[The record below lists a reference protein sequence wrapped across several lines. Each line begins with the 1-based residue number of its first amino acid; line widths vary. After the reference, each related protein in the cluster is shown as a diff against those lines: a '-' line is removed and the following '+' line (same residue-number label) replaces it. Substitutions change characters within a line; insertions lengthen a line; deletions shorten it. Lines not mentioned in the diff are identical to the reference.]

1 MEKEKRTHRIP
12 TGMSVPPTPKRIKM
26 EEEKMDFEDPD
37 EQRHDC
43 VLVVKEKKFYCVK
56 ATLAKHAS
64 FFDKLFFAK
73 NANKKTKEYK
83 LVDPETPEGFQAFL
97 EVIHGVKSLKDE
109 NIKEVLSLASLWTA
123 GVAKNRCLEFLS
135 SDQCQMDL
143 KAKFQMACELK
154 HIEAMAT
161 QAKKG
166 KFVIE
171 EIRMKFDDPDPRK
184 HDVVLVVDGQKF
196 YCSKA
201 TLAKHTHYFNAMF
214 FAGYVENT
222 MREIDLGDPSSADEF
237 QIFLET
243 VHGVKCLTDEN
254 VQGVL
259 RLSVTWLAD
268 IVRNRCIEFL
278 MGPGTKKT
286 RKETFDMSIELNVP
300 QLMMSDP
307 PTTAAPPPNPKN
319 GFKPLELDDNGRQHR
334 MEFDGTDPNLYDV
347 VLVVQGRKFHV
358 SKAHLASHS
367 DYFKSLF
374 FVEAPE
380 KTEHT
385 LIEPINGTELQVFLE
400 ILHGI
405 KRITEYNVD
414 PLLRLARCWRVR
426 VVMDRCE
433 EYMMGE
439 GRDGRSSKDLFAL
452 AVEFK
457 LVRLAKK
464 VLSSL
469 TTNFELNSVIPESIA
484 DLDQDFKSLIFQK
497 TLEIEE
503 AHKRPPP
510 PLPYHPFRLPRLDD

>member
-1 MEKEKRTHRIP
+1 
-12 TGMSVPPTPKRIKM
+12 
-26 EEEKMDFEDPD
+26 
-37 EQRHDC
+37 
-43 VLVVKEKKFYCVK
+43 
-56 ATLAKHAS
+56 
-64 FFDKLFFAK
+64 
-73 NANKKTKEYK
+73 
-83 LVDPETPEGFQAFL
+83 
-97 EVIHGVKSLKDE
+97 
-109 NIKEVLSLASLWTA
+109 
-123 GVAKNRCLEFLS
+123 
-135 SDQCQMDL
+135 
-143 KAKFQMACELK
+143 
-154 HIEAMAT
+154 MAT
-161 QAKKG
+161 QPKKG
-166 KFVIE
+166 KFVVE

-222 MREIDLGDPSSADEF
+222 MREIDLGDPLSADEF

-278 MGPGTKKT
+278 MGPDTKKT

-300 QLMMSDP
+300 KLMKLILPQVKLEKNLEDLLSGHDLTKITQPIVGMIFAKHLALSNPELEVPDVAPSNPVVQAPHRNAEQQRFHLLMSDP
-307 PTTAAPPPNPKN
+307 PTTTPNQKS
-319 GFKPLELDDNGRQHR
+319 GFTPLELDGGGRQYR

-400 ILHGI
+400 ILHGV

-414 PLLRLARCWRVR
+414 SLLRLARCWRVR

-439 GRDGRSSKDLFAL
+439 GRDGRLSKDLFAL

-510 PLPYHPFRLPRLDD
+510 PLPYNPARFPRLFQD